1 MRTATGIAGLV
12 IAAVAFYGACALELE
27 DNSIDDT
34 LLPTSRSEESAQA
47 LIAPL
52 DTQVEVLENEPGV
65 RKNL

>member
-1 MRTATGIAGLV
+1 LQPSRSTGRSRSS
-12 IAAVAFYGACALELE
+12 
-27 DNSIDDT
+27 SIDDT
-34 LLPTSRSEESAQA
+34 LRPTSRSEESAQA